1 MNERLPDMTL
11 NGMSVDVSVS
21 QIYFLKLQKHLIVI
35 RLLLG
40 QLWAELSPSKWQF
53 VLREEFELTG
63 LFHWCL
69 FCYNYFE
76 MLPLIGHAF
85 YH

>member
-21 QIYFLKLQKHLIVI
+21 QIYVLKLQKHLIVI

-40 QLWAELSPSKWQF
+40 QL
-53 VLREEFELTG
+53 
-63 LFHWCL
+63 
-69 FCYNYFE
+69 
-76 MLPLIGHAF
+76 
-85 YH
+85 